1 MKTITIGITAA
12 DFAGNKGAAAMLQT
26 IIKNVMREKDNVEFK
41 LFSVYP
47 YEDRIQNP
55 YENLEVISCK
65 PEEII
70 FIAFPLSVL
79 YSLLGFIKPIKDMI
93 LKNRILSG
101 IDECDFIVDAAGISF
116 VDSRGLIM
124 NTYNFICAAT
134 PLLMKKE
141 VYKFSQAMG
150 PIRGVVNRFLA
161 KLVLPKLSKIIA
173 RGQYTYDYLKE
184 LELSNVE
191 IGADGAFNMLDL
203 DEASEYVE
211 QLTVND
217 DFYKKDVIGVSISS
231 VVFKYCN
238 KVGIDYIGVMLKFIK
253 YLQKKGYG
261 VLIIANAA
269 RKGNDKHKNNDLIVC
284 NKVYKR
290 IRNKELCRWY
300 DDEFAPEIIRELIS
314 QCRILVASRFHA
326 MIGALEKETPVLLI
340 GWSHKYEEVLDMFH
354 IGEYA
359 IDYKKM
365 NYDDLVAAFEKL
377 DSSYGNVRQQ
387 LKDNISDVKRSS
399 YKSIEMIINKV
410 NQMEETN
417 GEY

>member
-1 MKTITIGITAA
+1 M
-12 DFAGNKGAAAMLQT
+12 
-26 IIKNVMREKDNVEFK
+26 
-41 LFSVYP
+41 
-47 YEDRIQNP
+47 
-55 YENLEVISCK
+55 
-65 PEEII
+65 
-70 FIAFPLSVL
+70 
-79 YSLLGFIKPIKDMI
+79 
-93 LKNRILSG
+93 
-101 IDECDFIVDAAGISF
+101 
-116 VDSRGLIM
+116 
-124 NTYNFICAAT
+124 
-134 PLLMKKE
+134 
-141 VYKFSQAMG
+141 
-150 PIRGVVNRFLA
+150 
-161 KLVLPKLSKIIA
+161 
-173 RGQYTYDYLKE
+173 
-184 LELSNVE
+184 
-191 IGADGAFNMLDL
+191 
-203 DEASEYVE
+203 
-211 QLTVND
+211 
-217 DFYKKDVIGVSISS
+217 
-231 VVFKYCN
+231 
-238 KVGIDYIGVMLKFIK
+238 
-253 YLQKKGYG
+253 
-261 VLIIANAA
+261 
-269 RKGNDKHKNNDLIVC
+269 IVC